1 MEDDWI
7 KKLMLDSVIK
17 ILIVVNFWV
26 FYVNV
31 VIVILLIWIMVVIDI
46 GVVFFGIC
54 VVISFIV
61 LFLWFY
67 CLNINWEKKEFIEKY
82 YN

>member
-26 FYVNV
+26 FYVNF